1 MVRPHHCHQELT
13 ADTLMALFL
22 ELEDR
27 IATVLAAGMD
37 PTEAQKALEAVGR
50 ELEKLKGRLD
60 EAKRRRA
67 ES

>member
-1 MVRPHHCHQELT
+1 MVRPHHRHQELT
-13 ADTLMALFL
+13 VDTLMALFL

-27 IATVLAAGMD
+27 IAAVLVAGMD
-37 PTEAQKALEAVGR
+37 PTDAQKALEAVGR

>member
-1 MVRPHHCHQELT
+1 
-13 ADTLMALFL
+13 MALFL

-27 IATVLAAGMD
+27 VAAVLAAGMD

-50 ELEKLKGRLD
+50 ELEKLKEQFD
-60 EAKRRRA
+60 EAKRRRS